1 MTNIFRVSQAAVWL
15 SLLLLSSTAQ
25 AFESAPYFPLRGGD
39 LWNYKAWIKTG
50 PRISLPFIGLP
61 PNSRKDGTKTITL
74 KTGPL
79 YKNVRSV
86 QADSK
91 SSWDPVREL
100 YDLNNNSEGI
110 TLYAID
116 RQPNGGLICEPF
128 TQPLRYLPPLVELGQ
143 TYQASADFYCG
154 AGGQRFLLH
163 WDVKIKL
170 VGFETVTVPLGKFK
184 ALKIERSVE
193 YNYTLDPNM
202 KQTDIDTIWLV
213 EQIGL
218 VKSKGRVVNSAS
230 LALINEHEDELI
242 STTLYGVRPA
252 AIN

>member
-1 MTNIFRVSQAAVWL
+1 MTKIFRASQAAVWL
-15 SLLLLSSTAQ
+15 NLLLLSSVAH
-25 AFESAPYFPLRGGD
+25 AFESAPYFPLSGGD
-39 LWNYKAWIKTG
+39 TWNYKAWIKTG
-50 PRISLPFIGLP
+50 PRIGLPFLGMP

-74 KTGPL
+74 KSGPL

-100 YDLNNNSEGI
+100 YDLSNTNEGI

-143 TYQASADFYCG
+143 SYQASAEFYCG

-163 WDVKIKL
+163 WHVKIKL
-170 VGFETVTVPLGKFK
+170 LGFESVTVPLGQFK

-193 YNYTLDPNM
+193 YNYTLDPSL
-202 KQTDIDTIWLV
+202 KQTDIDTMWLV
-213 EQIGL
+213 EHIGM
-218 VKSKGRVVNSAS
+218 VKSKGRAVNSSS
-230 LALINEHEDELI
+230 LALISEHEDELI